1 MMKRVFLPLACLLVP
16 AVLAAQPPPLVA
28 TSLKTTDAT
37 ATSVCV
43 GCPIGSTTP
52 AANGGVTTATIVLKD
67 ATPSVTTD
75 KIYNVGGALYFNGLS
90 LATGSSV
97 SGTTG
102 TVPKFTGATALGD
115 SNATISGTAWTIA
128 GTLAATSFTGTVAT
142 SNLSGNYVATV
153 ASGTGI
159 TSSVT
164 TGTGAATAISLNN
177 TAVTPSSYGSATA
190 IPTFTVDQQGRLT
203 AAGTATPQLTLTSTY
218 FSSLSGTNLTNVGI
232 LNAANT
238 FTANNQILTVGSAVA
253 SVAGRPLALVGRD
266 GATSAIGLLVTSN
279 TSGSETAIHLSDSF
293 TYNLAIGTD
302 TNGAFTIWSGRSP
315 GVAGTS
321 RLSLSQAGVMM
332 MPGRYN
338 SATLQPGFLAYNSAT
353 DATQSSGATLDFDT
367 EVYDRASNF
376 AANTF
381 TAPVTGDYLFTACG
395 ELTTGSATQIR
406 GIFLETAGSGTR
418 QYLFNELGAIAT
430 GTESALCGSAIV
442 PMVAADT
449 AIIKLTLSTG
459 TVTVVGTVTNPAT
472 YFSGRLM
479 P

>member
-1 MMKRVFLPLACLLVP
+1 MLKRFLLPLACLLVP
-16 AVLAAQPPPLVA
+16 VVLAAQPPPLVA

-52 AANGGVTTATIVLKD
+52 AANGGVTTASIVLKD
-67 ATPSVTTD
+67 ATPSVTTN

-177 TAVTPSSYGSATA
+177 TAVTPSSYGSTTA

-203 AAGTATPQLTLTSTY
+203 AAGTVTPQLTLTSTY
-218 FSSLSGTNLTNVGI
+218 FSSLSAANLTGAFNGT
-232 LNAANT
+232 LFTGTRFSAGDGD
-238 FTANNQILTVGSAVA
+238 TANPGFQFTSDVDNGLYRIGANNWGV
-253 SVAGRPLALVGRD
+253 VAGGVKVLDFTTTAVGNP
-266 GATSAIGLLVTSN
+266 V
-279 TSGSETAIHLSDSF
+279 
-293 TYNLAIGTD
+293 
-302 TNGAFTIWSGRSP
+302 
-315 GVAGTS
+315 
-321 RLSLSQAGVMM
+321 
-332 MPGRYN
+332 RYN
-338 SATLQPGFLAYNSAT
+338 SATLQPGFLAYNSAV
-353 DATQSSGATLDFDT
+353 DVTQSSTAVIDFDT
-367 EVYDRASNF
+367 EIYDENGDF
-376 AANTF
+376 AADTF
-381 TAPVTGDYLFTACG
+381 TAPVTGRYRFETCVDTS
-395 ELTTGSATQIR
+395 TGSTTQSR
-406 GIFLETAGSGTR
+406 GIALETAGSATR
-418 QYLFNELGAIAT
+418 DYNFTTIDVVANSSTVVE
-430 GTESALCGSAIV
+430 CGSVTA

-449 AIIKLTLSTG
+449 AKILLVLNTG
-459 TVTVVGTVTNPAT
+459 TVTVIGGVTQAT
-472 YFSGRLM
+472 FFSGRLV